1 MKPAANDLPL
11 ATLRRH
17 WGYDSFRPLQREIVD
32 SVLDGRDTLGLMPTG
47 GGKSVTFQVPGM
59 ILGGVTIVV
68 TPLISLMK
76 DQVDNL
82 RRRRIKA
89 VCLHSGMTS
98 RELCVD
104 LLHKTGVVTVP
115 GSGFGQCGEGY
126 IRMAYAASDEN
137 IRKGFERIGDYIE
150 RMS

>member
-1 MKPAANDLPL
+1 MCSLVDQTPGLSIKPPKGAFYAFINAKELCQT
-11 ATLRRH
+11 A
-17 WGYDSFRPLQREIVD
+17 
-32 SVLDGRDTLGLMPTG
+32 
-47 GGKSVTFQVPGM
+47 
-59 ILGGVTIVV
+59 
-68 TPLISLMK
+68 
-76 DQVDNL
+76 
-82 RRRRIKA
+82 
-89 VCLHSGMTS
+89 GMTS

>member
-68 TPLISLMK
+68 TPLRARWTICA
-76 DQVDNL
+76 D
-82 RRRRIKA
+82 
-89 VCLHSGMTS
+89 
-98 RELCVD
+98 
-104 LLHKTGVVTVP
+104 
-115 GSGFGQCGEGY
+115 
-126 IRMAYAASDEN
+126 AASRRYACIQE
-137 IRKGFERIGDYIE
+137 
-150 RMS
+150 